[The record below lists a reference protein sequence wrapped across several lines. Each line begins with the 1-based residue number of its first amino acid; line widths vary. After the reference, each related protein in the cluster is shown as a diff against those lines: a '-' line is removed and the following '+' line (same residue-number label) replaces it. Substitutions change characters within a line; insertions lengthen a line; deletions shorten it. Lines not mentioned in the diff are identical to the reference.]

1 MSVIRN
7 QDGHETLVVHR
18 ATASKLAHYLDP
30 SVPWVWILG
39 HMPNRAIRWWTS
51 SVPLNTNVSIT
62 GRIRGLTY
70 DLQLPTAEFL
80 CCVSDFDEHG
90 LVLIQANREMP
101 DTLDL
106 SRLRDSQQDSV
117 LIQNGAVMR
126 MYLPHAIETAVI
138 VCYREGLLAKSAP

>member
-1 MSVIRN
+1 M
-7 QDGHETLVVHR
+7 
-18 ATASKLAHYLDP
+18 
-30 SVPWVWILG
+30 
-39 HMPNRAIRWWTS
+39 
-51 SVPLNTNVSIT
+51 
-62 GRIRGLTY
+62 
-70 DLQLPTAEFL
+70 
-80 CCVSDFDEHG
+80 
-90 LVLIQANREMP
+90 QANRGVP